1 MLDSCHSL
9 EYLKLEFFPFSS
21 KRIENLCFK
30 NHLTLQKL
38 DFSSC
43 YGLNLESVKLIVDN
57 CVEIKDLRLPDSQL
71 SENSLHYLVNNLT
84 TKIEMLSLK
93 VQINLNDAH
102 ILDLV
107 ERCKNLSV
115 LDLEST
121 SINDNSIMGIINN
134 LKLTLEEL
142 CVANC
147 INVSYSVLKKL
158 LKMDQLRVLEC
169 DEVHC
174 EKLRKQT
181 SNLEINED
189 IFCYVL

>member
-1 MLDSCHSL
+1 M
-9 EYLKLEFFPFSS
+9 
-21 KRIENLCFK
+21 
-30 NHLTLQKL
+30 

-121 SINDNSIMGIINN
+121 SINDNSITGIINN
-134 LKLTLEEL
+134 LKLTLKEL

-147 INVSYSVLKKL
+147 INISYSVLKEL
-158 LKMDQLRVLEC
+158 LEMDQLRVLEC
-169 DEVHC
+169 DKVHT
-174 EKLRKQT
+174 EKLRKQS

-189 IFCYVL
+189 SFSLYFNMEH